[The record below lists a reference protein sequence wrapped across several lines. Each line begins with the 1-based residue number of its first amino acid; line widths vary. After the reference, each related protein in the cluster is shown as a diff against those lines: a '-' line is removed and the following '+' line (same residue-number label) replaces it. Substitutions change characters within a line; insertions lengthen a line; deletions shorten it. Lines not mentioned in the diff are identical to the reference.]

1 MNGSIGYGD
10 QREIYSIIHKW
21 RFLYRIWWPRMR
33 FSEKELYQSR
43 ARRMCW
49 MAMLVHLNAFLASN
63 AAIAT
68 TPAVLYNQLLPQIN
82 FPPCMEPDGRLFA
95 CQIFIYLFVG
105 KFFEVIQKIIGRNIS
120 LACLGRVNF
129 LARSLI
135 FTFNRFSSSVP
146 ALTSS

>member
-1 MNGSIGYGD
+1 
-10 QREIYSIIHKW
+10 
-21 RFLYRIWWPRMR
+21 
-33 FSEKELYQSR
+33 
-43 ARRMCW
+43 
-49 MAMLVHLNAFLASN
+49 MAMLVHLNAFLARN

-68 TPAVLYNQLLPQIN
+68 TPAVLQNQLLPQIN

-105 KFFEVIQKIIGRNIS
+105 KIFEVIQKIIGRNIS

-135 FTFNRFSSSVP
+135 FTFNRFSSSVL
-146 ALTSS
+146 ALTSSQLRVSYKRISCKTLPNQISRKIRTIKKNQDYL